1 MAYNT
6 TITVSKDSGS
16 FTDLADFETQAKAIW
31 QQGMRTLLNDNL
43 ISGDLVSAL
52 VSYGINGSDYES
64 IRESVWVDQAAYD
77 AALSNQD
84 AQDEIAAVEAS
95 GYTVVLTTP

>member
-31 QQGMRTLLNDNL
+31 QLEMRTILNDNL
-43 ISGDLVSAL
+43 VSGDLVSAL
-52 VSYGINGSDYES
+52 VSYGINGSNYES
-64 IRESVWVDQAAYD
+64 IRESVWVDQAAYET
-77 AALSNQD
+77 ALNSQG
-84 AQDEIAAVEAS
+84 AQDEIAAVEAA
-95 GYTVVLTTP
+95 GYAVVLAIQ